1 MLDETQPI
9 LSSQWKIENDLTQ
22 MRSQGINTT
31 TGKGHVQ
38 RACVGSSLQMQVLE
52 CAAGRV
58 NQGGVGTLWE
68 VNLVLK
74 VDWSQA
80 GGGGRSGWRQE
91 ECQRPFVETQ
101 QELGGWSCGTHERF
115 SRKRGCDRGGPWSP
129 VRRVALTFWGSCDAI
144 LLVSNA

>member
-9 LSSQWKIENDLTQ
+9 LSSQRKIENDLTQ

-38 RACVGSSLQMQVLE
+38 RACVGISLQMQVLE

-58 NQGGVGTLWE
+58 NQGGVGTRWD

-80 GGGGRSGWRQE
+80 GGGGRSRWRQE
-91 ECQRPFVETQ
+91 ECWRPFVERNWVAGAVGLSRGSPGRGVVIVGDHAAQ
-101 QELGGWSCGTHERF
+101 LGEW
-115 SRKRGCDRGGPWSP
+115 
-129 VRRVALTFWGSCDAI
+129 I
-144 LLVSNA
+144 